1 MNILSCSEVC
11 NYNLMVDCT
20 QFGIQ
25 NLVSA
30 SETRNAGG
38 ASLPAICGLRNAM
51 LHTGCASA
59 PFSEE
64 LSGGKACSSDF
75 KGC

>member
-1 MNILSCSEVC
+1 MSVLSCSEVC
-11 NYNLMVDCT
+11 NYHLMADCT

-25 NLVSA
+25 KLV

-38 ASLPAICGLRNAM
+38 ASLPPICGLRSAK
-51 LHTGCASA
+51 LHVGCASA

-64 LSGGKACSSDF
+64 ISGGKACFSDF
-75 KGC
+75 KGY

>member
-1 MNILSCSEVC
+1 MSVLSSSEVC
-11 NYNLMVDCT
+11 NYNSKADCT

-25 NLVSA
+25 KLVSA

-38 ASLPAICGLRNAM
+38 ASLPPICGLKTTM
-51 LHTGCASA
+51 LHMGCVSA

-64 LSGGKACSSDF
+64 ISGGKACFSDF
-75 KGC
+75 KGY